1 MSLFIQR
8 RSVPF
13 WMPHERVWVAAR
25 EDFVVAKQSGKTA
38 ASSPIQRFN
47 DSTIQRFNDS
57 TIQRFNDSTIQRF
70 NEFHV
75 LWRS

>member
-25 EDFVVAKQSGKTA
+25 ADFVVANNLEKL
-38 ASSPIQRFN
+38 P
-47 DSTIQRFNDS
+47 
-57 TIQRFNDSTIQRF
+57 
-70 NEFHV
+70 
-75 LWRS
+75 